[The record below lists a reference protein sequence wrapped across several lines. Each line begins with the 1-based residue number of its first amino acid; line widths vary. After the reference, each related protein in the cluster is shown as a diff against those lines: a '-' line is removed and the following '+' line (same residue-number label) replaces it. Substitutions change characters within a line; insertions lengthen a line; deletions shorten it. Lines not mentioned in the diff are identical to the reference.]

1 MPADLDPM
9 TVIVAASV
17 FGLVLAAWAFAL
29 LFVWDRKSRRHQ
41 ELKRRL
47 DPERSQSVVAREL
60 RLWHEGGPATT
71 TVYDEVEGRSLG
83 DRMREAL
90 RQAGVDL
97 PLGSVLALLVLGC
110 VAMGGIGYVFSGRLV
125 TASFG
130 VFTVLALSW
139 WYLGVRTGKRIGTF
153 ERQLVDGLELSARAL
168 RAGHPLLGSFQL
180 IAEEIPEPVGPL
192 FGEICQQHELGVDM
206 ETALRQMTARSNSA
220 DLRLFAASLSINLR
234 TGGNL
239 AEVIEGLAKVIRERI
254 RLQRKFRVLTA
265 QTQISKR
272 ILTGMPILMFF
283 VLNVLNPEY
292 MEPLYSTQR
301 GNLMLA
307 TAAGMLWSGW
317 WVMNKMAAVAR

>member
-1 MPADLDPM
+1 MPVNLDPRTM
-9 TVIVAASV
+9 LVAASV
-17 FGLVLAAWAFAL
+17 FGLVLTVWAFMVL
-29 LFVWDRKSRRHQ
+29 LVWARKHTRHR
-41 ELKRRL
+41 ELKERL
-47 DPERSQSVVAREL
+47 DPARSQSVVAREL
-60 RLWHEGGPATT
+60 RLWHEGATET
-71 TVYDEVEGRSLG
+71 TVVYDEADRRSIP
-83 DRMREAL
+83 DRMRESL
-90 RQAGVDL
+90 RQAGLDV
-97 PLGSVLALLVLGC
+97 PLGSAIALLILAC
-110 VAMGGIGYVFSGRLV
+110 AAMGCIGYVFSGRML

-130 VFTVLALSW
+130 IFTSLALAW
-139 WYLGVRTGKRIGTF
+139 WYLGVRTAKRTGTF

-180 IAEEIPEPVGPL
+180 IAEEIPEPVGPM

-206 ETALRQMTARSNSA
+206 ETALRQMTAKSHSS

-239 AEVIEGLAKVIRERI
+239 ADVIEGLAAVVRERI

-317 WVMNKMAAVAR
+317 WVMNKMAVVAR